1 MGRRVSHE
9 VALEGDLARFGA
21 GDVLQWMG
29 WAQATGRVEFRRAGE
44 TIGLLLEGG
53 RLVQAR
59 TNGRSVRTG
68 DVLIHRGLVEPERLA
83 VALSDQRQHGGRL
96 GERLVADG
104 AADSEAVRRAV
115 QECLSRVVYRLLLW
129 KEGSFR
135 FDPDAHADGGSL
147 PVELD
152 LEPLILDGLRIADS
166 VATTS

>member
-1 MGRRVSHE
+1 MNGG

-29 WAQATGRVEFRRAGE
+29 WTQATGRVEFRRAGE

-68 DVLIHRGLVEPERLA
+68 DVLIHRGQVTPEGLA
-83 VALSDQRQHGGRL
+83 VALAAQRAHGGRL
-96 GERLVADG
+96 GERLI
-104 AADSEAVRRAV
+104 AAGTAHPEAVRRAV
-115 QECLSRVVYRLLLW
+115 EECLARVVYRLLLW
-129 KEGSFR
+129 KEGTFR
-135 FDPDAHADGGSL
+135 FDPEARVEHGTL
-147 PVELD
+147 PVELA
-152 LEPLILDGLRIADS
+152 LEPLVLDGLRIADA

>member
-1 MGRRVSHE
+1 MGRRVNAE

-29 WAQATGRVEFRRAGE
+29 WAQATGRLEFRRAGE

-68 DVLIHRGLVEPERLA
+68 DVLIHRGLLEPERLA

-115 QECLSRVVYRLLLW
+115 QECLA
-129 KEGSFR
+129 
-135 FDPDAHADGGSL
+135 DAHADGGSL

-166 VATTS
+166 VAAIS